1 MAPGNDPV
9 FELRRMRPSDLSQ
22 VMDIER
28 RSFANP
34 WSEATFRG
42 EIQNTGISF
51 PLVAFEP
58 ETGTVLGYII
68 YWLVGDEVQINNVAV
83 HPDSRRRGVGESML
97 KAALDNARDRG
108 GTHAVLEVRMSNAPA
123 RTLYEKKFGFTTLS
137 VREGYYTNPA
147 EDALVLGR
155 AL

>member
-1 MAPGNDPV
+1 MAAGKAPD
-9 FELRRMRPSDLSQ
+9 FELRRMRSSDLPQ
-22 VMDIER
+22 VMAIER
-28 RSFANP
+28 QSFSNP

-51 PLVAFEP
+51 PLVAYVP
-58 ETGTVLGYII
+58 ETGMILGYVI

-83 HPDSRRRGVGESML
+83 HPDSRRRGVGERML
-97 KAALDNARDRG
+97 KAVLDDARERG
-108 GTHAVLEVRMSNAPA
+108 GAFAVLEVRMSNAPA
-123 RTLYEKKFGFTTLS
+123 RALYEKKFGFTALG
-137 VREGYYTNPA
+137 VREGYYTNPG